1 MNENN
6 EISKN
11 ASVLVN
17 GLSSIIE
24 SAKQRAAVF

>member
-24 SAKQRAAVF
+24 SSKQRAAVF